1 MKDSADL
8 PAPVEENI
16 VEDPAP
22 VKPGESVDIAIP
34 TENASSVEVTDLP
47 EGLTYDSEKSK
58 IAGKPKASGKAKV
71 DIITNDAKVITDTID
86 IQVEESGG
94 STTPAT
100 TAPATTTSEDSTP
113 EPTTTTSGAAGA
125 DNETVHAGFLRAEHL
140 EADFADPDL
149 GPADDPARADD
160 LRTAH
165 HDQAHHSEA
174 GPVGR

>member
-1 MKDSADL
+1 MKTQLVEGGSVVVGADGPLVQTFTITVKDSADL

-22 VKPGESVDIAIP
+22 VKLGEEVNIAIP

-58 IAGKPKASGKAKV
+58 ITGKPKASGTARV

-86 IQVEESGG
+86 IQVEEEDA

-100 TAPATTTSEDSTP
+100 TAPEDSTP
-113 EPTTTTSGAAGA
+113 EPTTTTEQTTDATTPAIPTSGCCLLYTSPSPR
-125 DNETVHAGFLRAEHL
+125 D
-140 EADFADPDL
+140 
-149 GPADDPARADD
+149 
-160 LRTAH
+160 
-165 HDQAHHSEA
+165 
-174 GPVGR
+174 